1 MLVMVSNAAPGRVY
15 TSIFW
20 PATTRLAW
28 TPSGSCSRWTGVR
41 CQEERCQVAGVGV
54 HLVEF
59 DDVPVEQ
66 NLPELRPDGP
76 QVSGHDQGRR
86 EHGPHAHLGGHL

>member
-1 MLVMVSNAAPGRVY
+1 M
-15 TSIFW
+15 
-20 PATTRLAW
+20 
-28 TPSGSCSRWTGVR
+28 TGVR
-41 CQEERCQVAGVGV
+41 CQVSRVCF

-59 DDVPVEQ
+59 DDVPVEE

-86 EHGPHAHLGGHL
+86 EHGPHAHLGCNM